1 MVASRPRRM
10 IAAALRVVIRQA
22 APFLRALKE
31 MGAPELQ
38 VTGQLLGGVLKAAMG
53 AVESGASLASVTKR
67 TLTLVRAAVRSD
79 NSC

>member
-10 IAAALRVVIRQA
+10 TAAALRVVIRQA

-38 VTGQLLGGVLKAAMG
+38 VTGQLLGGVLD
-53 AVESGASLASVTKR
+53 
-67 TLTLVRAAVRSD
+67 RSYVPCD
-79 NSC
+79 A